1 MRGNWDFLYSHLGGD
16 TRSCKLASQ
25 SLPTKQLTT
34 DKLMDREEVIKKLD
48 ESGVDYEVTA
58 EHEDGFHI
66 IVKFEKEE
74 NNV

>member
-1 MRGNWDFLYSHLGGD
+1 M
-16 TRSCKLASQ
+16 
-25 SLPTKQLTT
+25 
-34 DKLMDREEVIKKLD
+34 DKDEVIKKLD

-74 NNV
+74 EWEKWRQYIGKVKITWCHLKY